1 MPNAVI
7 TLSSAGTSPVAN
19 LNWRGGKPV
28 TATVTTTASSLSFTI
43 EFAMTDPQLVGG
55 TSLATWWGVSSN
67 TYAVDTAGPTTF
79 AASAI
84 TGYVYIPFPGPI
96 AAIRINCSSNSGSAP
111 ITMQVLQG
119 EGW

>member
-7 TLSSAGTSPVAN
+7 TISSAGISPIAN
-19 LNWRGGKPV
+19 LNWRGGKAT
-28 TATVTTTASSLSFTI
+28 TATVTTTASSLSFTV

-67 TYAVDTAGPTTF
+67 TYSVDTAGATTF
-79 AASAI
+79 AASGF
-84 TGYVYIPFPGPI
+84 TSYVYIPFPGPI
-96 AAIRINCSSNSGSAP
+96 AALRINCSSNSGSAA